1 MGKNI
6 LILIIVFLASL
17 AFLIWISYKY
27 YSGFQTYAAYS
38 DYIDHTNE
46 VITEIL
52 NLENYLKDA
61 ETGQRGFLLTGDSLF
76 LEPLMIFGRQINP
89 TFQKLRVLTKDN
101 PAHQKYLDSL
111 VLIINE
117 RNQKLLD
124 VITIFRRD
132 DKIDMASMTD
142 GRVLMKDSRA
152 LLQKMK
158 DEETRLLRLRS
169 RGRED
174 YKDLTTNYSIIV
186 GSLVLFILVTSFLI
200 ILRELKERLV
210 YQRSLEEKINELDQ
224 TTSELEQ
231 IGYVSSHDLQEPL
244 RKIRTFSD
252 IFFLKFSNTIPKD
265 GLMIIERIHKSSIRM
280 QGLVEDLMKLTNMG
294 VIREPLE
301 SVQLNE
307 IVNGVVYEKQKS
319 LETYNISV
327 NIVNDLP
334 VIPGSPKNL
343 KTLFDCLIDNAV
355 KFSKDCDAPTITI
368 FSTEPRATEIEK
380 KLNRKLVEKN
390 YVCVTIQDNGIG
402 FENEYAKK
410 IFILFQRL
418 HQQESTYEGKGIG
431 LTIVKRIMANHQGF
445 VVAEGAPNK
454 GATFHLYF
462 PKTMQ

>member
-1 MGKNI
+1 
-6 LILIIVFLASL
+6 
-17 AFLIWISYKY
+17 
-27 YSGFQTYAAYS
+27 
-38 DYIDHTNE
+38 
-46 VITEIL
+46 
-52 NLENYLKDA
+52 
-61 ETGQRGFLLTGDSLF
+61 
-76 LEPLMIFGRQINP
+76 
-89 TFQKLRVLTKDN
+89 
-101 PAHQKYLDSL
+101 
-111 VLIINE
+111 
-117 RNQKLLD
+117 
-124 VITIFRRD
+124 
-132 DKIDMASMTD
+132 MTD